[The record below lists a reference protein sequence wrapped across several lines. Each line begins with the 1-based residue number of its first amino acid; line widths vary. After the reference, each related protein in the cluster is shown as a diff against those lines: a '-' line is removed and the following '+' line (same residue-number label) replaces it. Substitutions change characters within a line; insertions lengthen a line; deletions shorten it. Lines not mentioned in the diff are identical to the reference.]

1 MSQITPGN
9 NRLWLTKITVI

>member
-9 NRLWLTKITVI
+9 NRLWLAKITVI